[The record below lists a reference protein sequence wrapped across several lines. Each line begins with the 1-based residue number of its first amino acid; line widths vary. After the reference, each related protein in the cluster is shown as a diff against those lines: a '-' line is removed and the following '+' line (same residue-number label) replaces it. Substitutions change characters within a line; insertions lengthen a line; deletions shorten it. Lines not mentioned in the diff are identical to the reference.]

1 MSKKCIGFDIGTRFV
16 HVAVREG
23 GKIGRVLNVE
33 APEGLVRDGQILSY
47 EAMGDFLR
55 DLRKEQKLRT
65 KRAALVL
72 PASQCYCRRF
82 TTAYMSESQLK
93 FNLPYE
99 FRDFISGEKE
109 EYYYDYSVVNISRDA
124 EGKPME
130 LDLMAAAVKKTLVAD
145 LMEMFRKAG
154 MKLVT
159 LAPEELA
166 YINLLRA
173 GGDTGHGHC
182 VLDLGYGAMKLYMFT
197 GDRFESVRMMDF
209 GCAALVAAVADHF
222 GVDEHIAATY
232 LTADYNGC
240 TRLPRCMD
248 IYNAIAVEVTKAV
261 NFYRFNSGGE
271 DLEHIH
277 LGGGGTRNLALTDTL
292 RRSMGLEVE
301 DMSEFWPEL
310 DESTAAE
317 ASVAAAAVG
326 AAIQ

>member
-1 MSKKCIGFDIGTRFV
+1 MSKKSIGFDIGTRSV

-23 GKIGRVLNVE
+23 GKIANVVNVE
-33 APEGLVRDGQILSY
+33 GPEGLVRDGQILSF
-47 EAMGDFLR
+47 EAMGDFLKE
-55 DLRKEQKLRT
+55 LRKEYKLRG
-65 KRAALVL
+65 KNAAMVL

-82 TTAYMSESQLK
+82 TTAYMSDGQLK

-99 FRDFISGEKE
+99 FRDFIAGEKE

-145 LMEMFRKAG
+145 LMEMFKKAG
-154 MKLVT
+154 LKLTGLV
-159 LAPEELA
+159 PEELA

-173 GGDTGHGHC
+173 GGDTDHGHC
-182 VLDLGYGAMKLYMFT
+182 ILDLGHNAMRLYMFT
-197 GDRFESVRMMDF
+197 GDRFENVRVMDF
-209 GCAALVAAVADHF
+209 GCGALISAVADHY
-222 GVDEHIAATY
+222 GVDEHVAATY
-232 LTADYNGC
+232 LEADYNGC
-240 TRLPRCMD
+240 TRLPQCMD

-271 DLEHIH
+271 DLRHVH
-277 LGGGGTRNLALTDTL
+277 LGGGGTRNAALVDTL
-292 RRSMGLEVE
+292 RRAMGLEVE
-301 DMSEFWPEL
+301 NMGEFWPDL
-310 DESTAAE
+310 SDETSAE